1 MAQRTRRMEN
11 ILAHSFG
18 MLFAV
23 AIFSVYTLGRGGIQA
38 DWVQIAG
45 TLVVFGIVYE
55 LLSWLFFNL
64 FQYFAS
70 TREKEGETV
79 IVQATEPS
87 ETVSKE

>member
-1 MAQRTRRMEN
+1 MEN
-11 ILAHSFG
+11 ILAHTFG

-23 AIFSVYTLGRGGIQA
+23 AIFSVYTLGRNGIQS

-64 FQYFAS
+64 FQYFAT
-70 TREKEGETV
+70 TRQKEGEVVT
-79 IVQATEPS
+79 VQAGEPTDAL
-87 ETVSKE
+87 E